1 MEMTSGSDARRGAIA
16 TPWIEPDRRRH
27 KRFGVALLGR
37 FMRSNKQEYPC
48 RLSNISAGGAAIMSP
63 VSVEVGEHIIAYFDQ
78 LGGLDGSVVRTFEGG
93 YAIIIRA
100 TQHRREK
107 LAAQITLLINQKEFD
122 GTSERRHERFRMANK
137 TSSLKLAQGMVA
149 QVRVLD
155 VSISG
160 ASVGT
165 EARPPVGSEVVLGK
179 LRARVVR
186 HHAEGLGLEF
196 LDIHAP
202 DAARR

>member
-1 MEMTSGSDARRGAIA
+1 MEISSGSDARRGAIA
-16 TPWIEPDRRRH
+16 TARIEPDRRRH

-63 VSVEVGEHIIAYFDQ
+63 VSVEVGEHIIAYFDHI
-78 LGGLDGSVVRTFEGG
+78 GGLEGSVVRTFDGG
-93 YAIIIRA
+93 HAIKIQA
-100 TQHRREK
+100 TQYRREK
-107 LAAQITLLINQKEFD
+107 LAAQITLLINRKEFD
-122 GTSERRHERFRMANK
+122 GAAERRHERFRMANK
-137 TSSLKLAQGMVA
+137 TSSLKLAQGVIA

-165 EARPPVGSEVVLGK
+165 EARPPVGSEVVLGR

-202 DAARR
+202 DAVRR